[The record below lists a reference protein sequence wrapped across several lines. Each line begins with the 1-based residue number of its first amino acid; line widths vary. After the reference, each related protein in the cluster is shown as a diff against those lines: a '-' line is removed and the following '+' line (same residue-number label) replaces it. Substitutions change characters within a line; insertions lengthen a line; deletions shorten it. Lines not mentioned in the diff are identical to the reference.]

1 MNLDKFYC
9 ILNEKKKIFGLK
21 CTCSKISIFFL
32 VSHRLI
38 YWLSCYYNFMMQSLH
53 CLNFMFCLSLF
64 CKKIYGLRTIEMMDF
79 HPFLLGY
86 LISWEFFT
94 FSFLIRAGN
103 LSILFI
109 ITWDDIRSR
118 FYGLFEGD
126 FAGGWWKVFDQISRI
141 FKCSTKTNLFYLKI

>member
-1 MNLDKFYC
+1 MYFKWKKENFRAEMYLFQDFDFFFGISQVNLLIVMLLQFYDAIPPLSEFYVLFIF
-9 ILNEKKKIFGLK
+9 ILQENLWIED
-21 CTCSKISIFFL
+21 
-32 VSHRLI
+32 
-38 YWLSCYYNFMMQSLH
+38 N
-53 CLNFMFCLSLF
+53 
-64 CKKIYGLRTIEMMDF
+64 EMMDF

-86 LISWEFFT
+86 WISWEFFT

-109 ITWDDIRSR
+109 RTWDDIRSR